1 MIVRYEFHSFEIL
14 CTLGF
19 AIHPGPKPKP
29 QENRATQHSLSHSA
43 LDCPQG
49 IALQATR
56 IQLYAESHDRV
67 NDIVVVLPQRL
78 NSLLTGNASLSHN
91 EINILSLEASL
102 IDLLAIVLFLLLL
115 LRSEVGNGLLAL
127 TVVVVVVMLVVVTSV
142 VTGGL
147 GGGELLGGG
156 GLGLSVQ
163 VLDLGLTEDAGYC

>member
-1 MIVRYEFHSFEIL
+1 MRYDIHSFEIL
-14 CTLGF
+14 CTLGL

-29 QENRATQHSLSHSA
+29 QENRAQHSA
-43 LDCPQG
+43 LDWIASHW
-49 IALQATR
+49 IALQATL

-67 NDIVVVLPQRL
+67 NDIVIVLPQRL
-78 NSLLTGNASLSHN
+78 NSLLTGNASLGHN

-102 IDLLAIVLFLLLL
+102 IDLLAIILLLFLL

-127 TVVVVVVMLVVVTSV
+127 TVVVVMVMLVVVTSV
-142 VTGGL
+142 VTSCL

-163 VLDLGLTEDAGYC
+163 VLDLGLAEDAGRY